1 MYRNMCIDVLGI
13 SVYGVRPVDKNT
25 AVHERKNVSEKFVVS
40 EFICI
45 FVYQNKTKQ
54 Q

>member
-1 MYRNMCIDVLGI
+1 MYWEFLFTELDRWT
-13 SVYGVRPVDKNT
+13 KNT
-25 AVHERKNVSEKFVVS
+25 AAHERKNVSEKFVVS
-40 EFICI
+40 EFVCI